1 VKPLPHQLTKSAEA
15 FKVLQQQGIVYIAG
29 KPRSGKTFTAI
40 LTLEKS
46 KKINNVLVLTKKA
59 AISGWEK
66 FTVLSHINFT
76 VTNYEQ
82 IKKVKG
88 DFDACIIDES
98 HNLGTVGKPSQ
109 RVKDIK
115 GVCYDLPTILLS
127 GTAIVESPNS
137 IYHQCCISKYNPF
150 SQFSTFYKFFSHYGI
165 PSVIHLH
172 GRQIAQYKKARPEL
186 LTKIDTFT
194 VYMTQADAGITT
206 EAEDV
211 LHYVQLDPKTVAL
224 YKQLE
229 KEDII
234 TIKGRELVC
243 DSTMKLRTSLHM
255 MESGVAKIDDNY
267 IDLGNREKYDYIR
280 SNFTLDE
287 NTVILAHFIG
297 EQRLLRDLF
306 PKCTVESA
314 TSKAEGVSYA
324 WAKEFI
330 LFSSGYSGSKYIQR
344 RERII
349 DVQGSNTTKV
359 HHIIVKGGISDQVQ
373 KAVRKKESFN
383 NKTYKKGLL

>member
-1 VKPLPHQLTKSAEA
+1 MKPLPHQLTKSAEA

-29 KPRSGKTFTAI
+29 KPRSGKTYTSI
-40 LTLEKS
+40 LTLENS
-46 KKINNVLVLTKKA
+46 KKIKNVLVLTKKA

-66 FTVLSHINFT
+66 FTVLSDINFT

-82 IKKVKG
+82 IKKVTGK
-88 DFDACIIDES
+88 FDACIIDES

-109 RVKDIK
+109 RVKDIRE
-115 GVCYDLPTILLS
+115 VCYALPTILLS

-137 IYHQCCISKYNPF
+137 IYHQCFVTKYSPF
-150 SQFSTFYKFFSHYGI
+150 CRFKNFYKFFAGYGI
-165 PSVIHLH
+165 PAVMHLH
-172 GRQIAQYKKARPEL
+172 GRQIPQYKKARPEL
-186 LTKIDTFT
+186 LDVVDKFT

-211 LHYVQLDPKTVAL
+211 LHYIQLDPETVL
-224 YKQLE
+224 RYQQLE

-234 TIKGRELVC
+234 MIDGKELVC

-255 MESGVAKIDDNY
+255 MESGVAKIDDEY
-267 IDLGNREKYDYIR
+267 IDIGNREKYDYIR
-280 SNFTLDE
+280 NNFTLDE
-287 NTVILAHFIG
+287 HTVILAHFIG
-297 EQRLLRDLF
+297 EQRLLRELF
-306 PKCTVESA
+306 PQCTVESA

-383 NKTYKKGLL
+383 NATYQKGLL